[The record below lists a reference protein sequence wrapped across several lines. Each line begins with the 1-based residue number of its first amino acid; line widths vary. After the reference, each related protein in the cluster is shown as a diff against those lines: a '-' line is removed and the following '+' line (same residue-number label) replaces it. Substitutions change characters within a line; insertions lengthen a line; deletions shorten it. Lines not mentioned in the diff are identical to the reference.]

1 MAAANVLAEISGGL
15 KAFFALA
22 AVDFG
27 SVLTQVSITA
37 SITITGLL
45 PGDVVIVWPTTAVTT
60 GLSVEATPA
69 RVTTADTVVVRATN
83 ASAGTIDQASQ
94 VMTFL
99 VLRLQQPL

>member
-1 MAAANVLAEISGGL
+1 MPAANVLAEISGGL
-15 KAFFALA
+15 KAYFALA

-27 SVLTQVSITA
+27 SVLTQVSVTA
-37 SITITGLL
+37 SITITGVL
-45 PGDVVIVWPTTAVTT
+45 PGDYVLVFPTTALTT
-60 GLSVEATPA
+60 GMLVESTPA